1 MCHILLISCSGHTPS
16 AFFSVV
22 ARGDFVEGGGCGDGC
37 GDGCGPG
44 DQTQET
50 AQYRCMLFCISD
62 MQCGLYLVNTC
73 E

>member
-1 MCHILLISCSGHTPS
+1 MCHILLISCNGHTPS

-50 AQYRCMLFCISD
+50 AQYRYVVLHFRHAVWI
-62 MQCGLYLVNTC
+62 V
-73 E
+73 